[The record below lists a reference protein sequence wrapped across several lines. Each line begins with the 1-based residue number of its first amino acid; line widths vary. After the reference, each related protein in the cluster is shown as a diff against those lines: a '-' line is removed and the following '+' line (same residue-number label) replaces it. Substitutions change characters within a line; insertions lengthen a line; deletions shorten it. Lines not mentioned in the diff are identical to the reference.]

1 MSKSIDS
8 QLNEALRD
16 ALVAYYLGELVPN
29 TKEFADAGL
38 ADKIKTANDLYE
50 YKLLDVQV
58 SQDVPTS
65 PVASAIASLQQY
77 INGALMGMEPGYE
90 TKVMEDH
97 LITQW
102 REIISQYPIW
112 AANQQLQYY
121 PEAYIDPSLRM
132 SKSTYFQQLENDLNQ
147 NKIHIDTTQKAVLGY
162 LASFEEVANLTIIN
176 GYINTVDFKNGMYYF
191 IGKSRVEGAYYWRSV
206 DMSQR
211 TYKDLTGTN
220 PDRPKFDYPQ
230 PGAWSDWHK
239 AALPIS
245 ASAIERT
252 IRPVLF
258 NNRLFVFWV
267 EYVDSSPDAVSI
279 EHNQPPEPG
288 APVTTVKT
296 NPMLRLNMVYKKYDE
311 SWSVPQT
318 VIEAWGE
325 APAPIESIV
334 VQDSESL
341 PDTIFVA
348 MYAGFNPGA
357 ESNGAED
364 NYRFLRTASISKAFI
379 VVPMFPE
386 SGHVS
391 SLDAS
396 VESGKAHVLKVCRMF
411 AMHNA
416 GRFQFEFLGAVA
428 DQKIISL
435 KSVSS
440 KSLYSGSNG
449 WDYEGA
455 QELIADA
462 NLNVD
467 VKYNSQTKSIE
478 FNSRIMSSFQR
489 DVYCIKLN
497 VQGAGPLDL
506 RFVIFVRYDQN
517 PSIAPFL
524 YLEQGSMIEL
534 VDSDV
539 LAPGGKNIFEV
550 RSKIDDRFDYAGFI
564 RDFLDSTFCDLPPTP
579 NGGSVSIAGKFLHR
593 EVIRLLRFQPWNMR
607 LIISRISTPT
617 YRLYEVTDSSG
628 GYVFEYAHVI
638 RRPEKISAMPLENS
652 NFISLLEST
661 KSHFRNF
668 PDRNVVSFLI
678 DPDTLLPDWNVT
690 WPEAFKA
697 IPLVHGIKV
706 FRHGVVVG
714 FFQKLSLVELEFKTV
729 HNLRVLIAPR
739 ITLRTSLTSGGAEFM
754 DFAGSA
760 ISTSDDKSGARR
772 PIRMNTLFA
781 GELTRRANTS
791 LENLLTWETQG
802 LEEPPLQPP
811 AAVNQMD
818 FHGANGKYFWEL
830 FLHLPFLV
838 SQRLNLE
845 QQFDESERW
854 LGFIFDPSRKQDSN
868 GRPNYWNVRPL
879 VADTQQMDHATRKP
893 ADPDGIASSHPVHYR
908 KAIYLH
914 YLKNLLDRGDAAY
927 RQLTPDSLG
936 EAKLWY
942 VRVLDLLG
950 PRPDINLV
958 DSWTPMTLQ
967 ALSNSTNA
975 QLRDFERRLIEQDQ
989 LRADS
994 AQANEGHS
1002 LYQFAEPLLYLR
1014 TFSPD
1019 PTLAALDSDHLRL
1032 PINTHLIRAWDIAE
1046 SRLDNLRN
1054 NRTLDGKPLS
1064 LGLFAAPL
1072 NPRDLLAAYG
1082 QGAATGGS
1090 TRLLAQDV
1098 PHYRF
1103 RVMHERAS
1111 NAVQTLIQF
1120 GSTLLSLIERREQA
1134 QLQELQY
1141 QQAWEF
1147 AQFAIDLQLQA
1158 QRVDEEN
1165 QKALLASQ
1173 AIAQQRYKFYALL
1186 SEEVVNAGEITAG
1199 SLHLVGRVAEGVGAV
1214 AHAVAAGVIIAPNA
1228 AGGVGGAIVG
1238 IAANGV
1244 VAGASMGGWR
1254 LEGVP
1259 KMVSA
1264 AAFGVAA
1271 LSHGAAEA
1279 ADRTEQFRRR
1289 HQEWTHARDQAAL
1302 EIEQIEAQLQVLA
1315 AQSRATTLQLQ
1326 QAQDAQAHALAT
1338 YAFLG
1343 SRFSNTQLYQ
1353 WLNGQFANFYYQVY
1367 DAALALCLAT
1377 EACWQ
1382 FEIAD
1387 YTSRFIQ
1394 AGAWNDSYRGLG
1406 AGESLKLQLLKMEA
1420 AYLGRHERR
1429 LEISKTVSL
1438 RQLPDKDASSALNQS
1453 WDTLKARLIEDGSV
1467 EFELTQSLF
1476 DNDFPGHILRRI
1488 KRVSISLPVI
1498 LGPYEDIR
1506 ATLTQSYSA
1515 VQMSDGSLKE
1525 NLRASQQVV
1534 LSGGVD
1540 DDGLFTFDFNDERYL
1555 PFEGT
1560 GAVSRWLLHFPNHLQ
1575 QQPMLE
1581 SLNDIIVHVR
1591 YTSKATS

>member
-8 QLNEALRD
+8 QLNETLRD
-16 ALVAYYLGELVPN
+16 ALVAYYLNEVVPN
-29 TKEFADAGL
+29 TAEFVDAGL

-50 YKLLDVQV
+50 FKLLDVQV

-90 TKVMEDH
+90 SKVMEDH
-97 LITQW
+97 LIIQW
-102 REIISQYPIW
+102 RDIFSQFSIW
-112 AANQQLQYY
+112 AANQLLQYY
-121 PEAYIDPSLRM
+121 PEAYIDPSLRL
-132 SKSTYFQQLENDLNQ
+132 SKSMYFQQLENDLNQ
-147 NKIHIDTTQKAVLGY
+147 NKIHIDTTQKAVLDY

-176 GYINTVDFKNGMYYF
+176 GYINTDDFKNGMYYF
-191 IGKSRVEGAYYWRSV
+191 VGKSRVEGAYYWRSV

-220 PDRPKFDYPQ
+220 PNRPKFDYPQ

-279 EHNQPPEPG
+279 EHNKPPEPG
-288 APVTTVKT
+288 APVTTVRA
-296 NPMLRLNMVYKKYDE
+296 NPMLRLNMVYKKYDD
-311 SWSVPQT
+311 SWSMPQT
-318 VIEAWGE
+318 VIQAWSEASE
-325 APAPIESIV
+325 FKTQNVQTLVENIV
-334 VQDSESL
+334 VVDSSASPESM
-341 PDTIFVA
+341 FVA
-348 MYAGFNPGA
+348 MYAGYRAGNATDGVQDQYAFLKTAWIDKSFNVTPLFPSLGYVSGSSVGEVGA
-357 ESNGAED
+357 KKFNVLRVARAYARD
-364 NYRFLRTASISKAFI
+364 N
-379 VVPMFPE
+379 V
-386 SGHVS
+386 
-391 SLDAS
+391 
-396 VESGKAHVLKVCRMF
+396 
-411 AMHNA
+411 
-416 GRFQFEFLGAVA
+416 GRFQFKMPAL
-428 DQKIISL
+428 KIDI
-435 KSVSS
+435 KSIHTVS
-440 KSLYSGSNG
+440 YNPGTTF
-449 WDYEGA
+449 WDYLGWQTRIEVLTA
-455 QELIADA
+455 Y
-462 NLNVD
+462 D
-467 VKYNSQTKSIE
+467 VKYNSESASLEFSTRISAVFPAIDPRVVISLSNGGGIHSRVTLVFSEVPSVTGGYLTLLPGSQIE
-478 FNSRIMSSFQR
+478 VVR
-489 DVYCIKLN
+489 DV
-497 VQGAGPLDL
+497 
-506 RFVIFVRYDQN
+506 F
-517 PSIAPFL
+517 
-524 YLEQGSMIEL
+524 
-534 VDSDV
+534 
-539 LAPGGKNIFEV
+539 GGKSGQYVFYLVQQDSRHVSYVQDNSNSHYCSLPAQTGGAVTSLAGKVVRREAIFLLKHSPTDIREV
-550 RSKIDDRFDYAGFI
+550 KGF
-564 RDFLDSTFCDLPPTP
+564 LPGES
-579 NGGSVSIAGKFLHR
+579 GGHVWSVSWVFANVEPYSYKSTVRRPTNLA
-593 EVIRLLRFQPWNMR
+593 QPAALN
-607 LIISRISTPT
+607 PG
-617 YRLYEVTDSSG
+617 DSYLFMSG
-628 GYVFEYAHVI
+628 GLPVRIPPDSYKTIV
-638 RRPEKISAMPLENS
+638 PISSE
-652 NFISLLEST
+652 
-661 KSHFRNF
+661 
-668 PDRNVVSFLI
+668 
-678 DPDTLLPDWNVT
+678 TLLPDWGGS
-690 WPEAFKA
+690 WPVGTKK
-697 IPLVHGIKV
+697 IPFI
-706 FRHGVVVG
+706 HGVSTYQG
-714 FFQKLSLVELEFKTV
+714 ALSMGGALKLTEVELEFVPLVST
-729 HNLRVLIAPR
+729 LLIAPR
-739 ITLRTSLTSGGAEFM
+739 MTIRSSVTQGIAEFI
-754 DFAGSA
+754 DFTGSGIA
-760 ISTSDDKSGARR
+760 QSDDAKGPRQ

-781 GELTRRANTS
+781 RELINRANIA

-811 AAVNQMD
+811 AAVNHMD

-845 QQFDESERW
+845 LQFDESERW
-854 LGFIFDPSRKQDSN
+854 LGFIFDPSRKQDSG

-879 VADTQQMDHATRKP
+879 VADTLQMDHATRKP

-958 DSWTPMTLQ
+958 NSWTPMTLQ
-967 ALSNSTNA
+967 ALSNSTNS
-975 QLRDFERRLIEQDQ
+975 QLRDFERRLIGQDQ
-989 LRADS
+989 LRDDS

-1002 LYQFAEPLLYLR
+1002 LYQFVEPPLYLR

-1019 PTLAALDSDHLRL
+1019 PTLVALDSDHLRL
-1032 PINTHLIRAWDIAE
+1032 PINTHLVRAWDIAE

-1064 LGLFAAPL
+1064 LPLFAAPL

-1120 GSTLLSLIERREQA
+1120 GSTLLSLIERKEQS

-1158 QRVDEEN
+1158 QRVDEES

-1173 AIAQQRYKFYALL
+1173 AIAQQRHKFYAQL

-1199 SLHLVGRVAEGVGAV
+1199 SLHLAGRVAESVSAV
-1214 AHAVAAGVIIAPNA
+1214 ANAVAGGLIIAPNA
-1228 AGGVGGAIVG
+1228 AGGVGGVVAG
-1238 IAANGV
+1238 LANGV
-1244 VAGASMGGWR
+1244 IAGAAMGGWR
-1254 LEGVP
+1254 LEGIP

-1264 AAFGVAA
+1264 VAQGVAA

-1289 HQEWTHARDQAAL
+1289 HQEWKLARDQAAL
-1302 EIEQIEAQLQVLA
+1302 EIEQIDAQLQLLA
-1315 AQSRATTLQLQ
+1315 AQSLATDLQLRQ
-1326 QAQDAQAHALAT
+1326 TQAAQAHTLAT

-1353 WLNGQFANFYYQVY
+1353 WLNGQFATFYYQAY
-1367 DAALALCLAT
+1367 DATLSLCLAA
-1377 EACWQ
+1377 EASWQ

-1394 AGAWNDSYRGLG
+1394 TGAWNDSYRGLG
-1406 AGESLKLQLLKMEA
+1406 AGEALKLQLLKMDA
-1420 AYLGRHERR
+1420 AYLSRNERH
-1429 LEISKTVSL
+1429 LEITKTVSL
-1438 RQLPDKDASSALNQS
+1438 RQLPEKDSASALNQD
-1453 WDTLKARLIEDGSV
+1453 WTTIKARLIEDGSV
-1467 EFELTQSLF
+1467 AFELTQPLF

-1506 ATLTQSYSA
+1506 ATLTQTYSA
-1515 VQMSDGSLKE
+1515 VQMKGGSLKE

-1560 GAVSRWLLHFPNHLQ
+1560 GAVSRWLLHFPNHQQ